1 MDMSKVNMHKKMA
14 MTGHYRGG
22 GIAKRGK
29 GKALAAGGLSDAEGR
44 ALGRKTPDARGRA
57 LRKFGRKDYT
67 PKKGKKRA
75 QGYKAR
81 EDESLGMRT
90 GKEKGKRQSM
100 KDRRDESYGAWGK
113 RQKKKKYVPDV
124 AKTAQTPHSKL
135 KTQKELK
142 KITDSAEYK
151 KGDYKKQTEMLG
163 GKVLN
168 YKRGGR
174 ANTSR
179 ENRLEELGRVDAEK
193 AYTRKGKRN
202 LGAEK
207 RRVVRELN
215 K

>member
-1 MDMSKVNMHKKMA
+1 MRNDFGTRPYKSRFPYAKGGRVGA
-14 MTGHYRGG
+14 GRGG
-22 GIAKRGK
+22 KAKK
-29 GKALAAGGLSDAEGR
+29 
-44 ALGRKTPDARGRA
+44 
-57 LRKFGRKDYT
+57 
-67 PKKGKKRA
+67 
-75 QGYKAR
+75 QGYAAR

-90 GKEKGKRQSM
+90 GRESGKRQSM
-100 KDRRDESYGAWGK
+100 KDRRDESYGDWGK

-124 AKTAQTPHSKL
+124 AKTAQTPQSRL